1 MRFTTRKEKRFWIP
15 RKKIPLNSLR
25 TSSEKLR
32 TRPLIAEHGYYHM
45 QITDSGRF
53 IGIFEK
59 RFNFRI
65 QKINN
70 ITDYYSVL
78 EDKKPG
84 ETVKV
89 KIIRGKKL
97 VDLNL
102 TLSERN

>member
-1 MRFTTRKEKRFWIP
+1 MRSGVGRY
-15 RKKIPLNSLR
+15 
-25 TSSEKLR
+25 SSVF
-32 TRPLIAEHGYYHM
+32 Y
-45 QITDSGRF
+45 
-53 IGIFEK
+53 IGGDIIVE
-59 RFNFRI
+59 I
-65 QKINN
+65 GGQKINN

>member
-1 MRFTTRKEKRFWIP
+1 MRSGVGRY
-15 RKKIPLNSLR
+15 
-25 TSSEKLR
+25 SSVFYIGGDIIVE
-32 TRPLIAEHGYYHM
+32 IAG
-45 QITDSGRF
+45 
-53 IGIFEK
+53 
-59 RFNFRI
+59 